1 MVVTKTIPIVASLPK
16 TREFDFGMQHQV
28 AFLPCEPPRDSA
40 NTENQDQVERSKGN
54 SSYKNVKSHLGY
66 EGTN

>member
-1 MVVTKTIPIVASLPK
+1 M
-16 TREFDFGMQHQV
+16 
-28 AFLPCEPPRDSA
+28 AFLPCEPPRDRA
-40 NTENQDQVERSKGN
+40 NTENQDRVERSKGN